1 MEAEFIMARNGDSLP
16 GGKRRLPNGTWEV
29 RVSSGYTSD
38 GTQRRVSRV
47 AGTEAEADVMRVR
60 LSAEMGRAPRMG
72 DRLTLDQYFWGVFMP
87 RKRATR
93 TRDTVRF
100 HESNYRTHIG
110 TDFGGDDLTAITWSR
125 IRSWAARLPAQSAP
139 AYVRTLRAVLRSAW
153 EDELLPD
160 EPMRGRLELPR
171 RDTRPM
177 PVWDAETVSEA
188 LRRLRGADIEAL
200 ALVMAGSGLSA
211 SESRA
216 RDWSDFGD
224 GCLSVSMGTVYTET
238 GGIKEPKNPRRYRTV
253 PILPSCASRLEEL
266 RGGDGPI
273 CVSKRGTRM
282 SPRTVAERWRVMF
295 EPGGRLYGL
304 PHIKMSRLRATHETL
319 MMQAGVSDALNA
331 AIHGHSQKVAYSNYL
346 VPVSAS
352 AVGAAAAA
360 DALVQVSGPRLR
372 LVE

>member
-1 MEAEFIMARNGDSLP
+1 MARKSDSLP

-38 GTQRRVSRV
+38 ARQRRVSRV
-47 AGTEAEADVMRVR
+47 VDTETEADVMRVR

-110 TDFGGDDLTAITWSR
+110 PVFGCDDLTAITWSR
-125 IRSWAARLPAQSAP
+125 IRSWASLLPAQSAP
-139 AYVRTLRAVLRSAW
+139 AYVRTIRAVLRSAW
-153 EDELLPD
+153 EDERLPD

-188 LRRLRGADIEAL
+188 LRRLRGSDIEAL
-200 ALVMAGSGLSA
+200 ALVMVGSGLSA
-211 SESRA
+211 SESRE
-216 RDWSDFGD
+216 RDWSDFGE
-224 GCLSVSMGTVYTET
+224 GCLSVSMDTVYTET

-253 PILPSCASRLEEL
+253 PILPSCAARLMEL
-266 RGGDGPI
+266 RRGGGPI

-282 SPRTVAERWRVMF
+282 SPRTVSERWRVMF
-295 EPGGRLYGL
+295 DPGGRLGGTAA
-304 PHIKMSRLRATHETL
+304 HQDEQASGHARDDDDAGGRLGRAERSHPR
-319 MMQAGVSDALNA
+319 ALAEGRLLELSSPRVRERCRGRCGNRRA
-331 AIHGHSQKVAYSNYL
+331 R
-346 VPVSAS
+346 AS
-352 AVGAAAAA
+352 
-360 DALVQVSGPRLR
+360 
-372 LVE
+372 